1 MKNFTSLFKESFEV
15 YKQKLKPIL
24 ILSFIYVLVFCA
36 ITVVIVGVLYS
47 RQSILAGETLSETSL
62 LLLSVFL
69 KSLIFII
76 ILFLL
81 GGFMGASLLVLVVKP
96 VGTSLN
102 EIFREAWK
110 NLWEYLIIM
119 ILAGFFIFLAYLFF
133 FIPGVI
139 VSVYL
144 MFSFVVLID
153 EGKKKMDALK
163 RSWNL
168 VKGNWWK
175 VFGKIILLNIV
186 FLIIFFV
193 FNSINNLLGTIVQ
206 FLSLPFGVIFVYLL
220 YLELKKSKETQPQVS
235 TQT

>member
-36 ITVVIVGVLYS
+36 IAVVIVRYS
-47 RQSILAGETLSETSL
+47 RQFILAGETLSGTSL
-62 LLLSVFL
+62 LLPSVFL

-76 ILFLL
+76 IPSLL
-81 GGFMGASLLVLVVKP
+81 GGFMGVSVFVLVVKP

-102 EIFREAWK
+102 EIFREVWK

-119 ILAGFFIFLAYLFF
+119 ILAGFFILLAYLFF

-144 MFSFVVLID
+144 MFSVVVLID
-153 EGKKKMDALK
+153 EGKKEMDALK

-175 VFGKIILLNIV
+175 VFGKIILLSIV
-186 FLIIFFV
+186 FSIIFSV
-193 FNSINNLLGTIVQ
+193 FNSINNLLGIIVQ
-206 FLSLPFGVIFVYLL
+206 FLYLPFGVIFVYLL